1 MCHPGI
7 EREMIIDEDTSQ
19 VIPTLSTVRKA
30 HRLMDPVQLDPSTL
44 TPLSKSKKAKTFSKK
59 DRWVLKYRGG
69 VSTPKNPKNPKLVG
83 NPILGL
89 GFFGFFWVFWVL

>member
-59 DRWVLKYRGG
+59 DRWVLKY
-69 VSTPKNPKNPKLVG
+69 SFLQYYKLVTMAQG
-83 NPILGL
+83 VILL
-89 GFFGFFWVFWVL
+89 L